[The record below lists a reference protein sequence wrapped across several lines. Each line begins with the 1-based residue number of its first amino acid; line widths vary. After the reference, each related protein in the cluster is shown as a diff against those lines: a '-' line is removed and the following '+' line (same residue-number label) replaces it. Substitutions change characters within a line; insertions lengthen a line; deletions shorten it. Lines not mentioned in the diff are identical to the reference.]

1 MLLDINETTNG
12 QNQRFSAKKNEEFS
26 DSDDDE
32 YSYDGQTDDEEEDDE
47 SDDETDSEDDIDDE
61 ILDLLHQA
69 SVLGRTFRVVS
80 N

>member
-1 MLLDINETTNG
+1 MEQNQNIILYMEFDADTDDSVNET
-12 QNQRFSAKKNEEFS
+12 
-26 DSDDDE
+26 
-32 YSYDGQTDDEEEDDE
+32 EEEDDE
-47 SDDETDSEDDIDDE
+47 SDDETDSEDDIDDDE